1 MAHGDIKGLLLQL
14 NEKLE
19 ASAPGILKQFPLEK
33 YKRLLEERDK
43 FSGYR
48 ACGDAIASLCSTIKE
63 QYGIVALG
71 LYNRNLLIHL
81 IAESN
86 VKYASFPGSVQSQYN
101 EEFDR
106 IASELNLNPTTWYS
120 WDEDLFCKDLAI
132 CSGRMFPAGCLK
144 TEIHAGIPRRT
155 LLNLAP
161 LELIRFT
168 SLIIKLGG
176 FAPFLEIHLDVRYR
190 DGFTPAGWEQALRMV
205 GQCLTCFP
213 EAKGITGASWFF
225 DPNALKISPRL
236 AYLREL
242 IEKHG
247 GIFVPYKSDQR
258 TTELATSKSDTRKR
272 LYESGQYKPVSY
284 IFVWGRKE
292 IQKWLKI

>member
-1 MAHGDIKGLLLQL
+1 MTRLLLQM
-14 NEKLE
+14 NENLE
-19 ASAPGILKQFPLEK
+19 TFAPGILKQFPLEK
-33 YKRLLEERDK
+33 YESLLVNRDK

-48 ACGDAIASLCSTIKE
+48 AHSDSIAGLCAAIKE
-63 QYGIVALG
+63 QYGTEVLG
-71 LYNRNLLIHL
+71 IYNRNLLIHL
-81 IAESN
+81 IAES
-86 VKYASFPGSVQSQYN
+86 KIQHASFPDPVQSQYN
-101 EEFDR
+101 DEFNR
-106 IASELNLNPTTWYS
+106 IVSELNNNPTTWYS

-155 LLNLAP
+155 VLNLP
-161 LELIRFT
+161 PMELIKFS
-168 SLIIKLGG
+168 SLILKLGG

-205 GQCLTCFP
+205 GQCLACFP

-225 DPNALKISPRL
+225 DPEAINISPRL

-247 GIFVPYKSDQR
+247 GIFVPYKSDHR
-258 TTELATSKSDTRKR
+258 TTELAITKSDTRKR

-292 IQKWLKI
+292 IQKWLKT